1 MYREMISIIFL
12 TINRTK
18 QSHQNFLCGS
28 LNVRYFRKW
37 RRSRR
42 NSLLKMKYKIVKRK
56 SLRTQSFNIP
66 NFVGT
71 KKSHKRDSSPN
82 EKTKGQTSLLLGQTT
97 TLFHSF
103 FLPHHDTS
111 LSLSLSLSLSCTKK
125 SLFLCAMSR
134 RKNKKVVVW
143 RYAFSHNTKIL

>member
-111 LSLSLSLSLSCTKK
+111 LSLSLSLSLMHKK
-125 SLFLCAMSR
+125 ISFSLCNESKKKQKGCCVALCF
-134 RKNKKVVVW
+134 
-143 RYAFSHNTKIL
+143 FSQY